1 MDGHAGAMTPERRE
15 RRLVLWSS
23 TALVLVSAACGS
35 HEPAE
40 AGGEPPTFGTIE
52 PEPFVRLRAA
62 ANQDDRRFSGIV
74 GAHRLPDG
82 SIVVADGSQQL
93 RWFDAE
99 GRPGRTVGLG
109 AQEAHGDRALMWMRG
124 YRGDSLIAY
133 DAASGQL
140 SVFDAEGM
148 LARRFRFA
156 TDALPGLTLP
166 DSPFPDGSILAMVG
180 PSHVQQ
186 RRDGWWAVLQLVTFT
201 PEGHSLERLGTAL
214 RHPCVRNAVEHCAA
228 EPSLYSGTWTAGR
241 TGAYTARPD
250 LTDLRLVTSDSA
262 LVLKGP
268 AGWHRPAEERLPT
281 YSRLLLDSEGD
292 LWAQSGDLSR
302 AVVFDRHGQFAGTIR
317 VPAELQIYQVGPDF
331 VLGVIE
337 DAAGERVQVHRLYR
351 TLQVGILA
359 ESSS

>member
-1 MDGHAGAMTPERRE
+1 MRPDRRE

-23 TALVLVSAACGS
+23 AVLVLVAAACDS
-35 HEPAE
+35 EEPAE
-40 AGGEPPTFGTIE
+40 VRVELPTFGTIE
-52 PEPFVRLRAA
+52 PEPFVTLPAA
-62 ANQDDRRFSGIV
+62 DQEDGQFTGIV
-74 GAHRLPDG
+74 GAYRLPDG
-82 SIVVADGSQQL
+82 SIVVADASQRL
-93 RWFDAE
+93 RWFDAAS
-99 GRPGRTVGLG
+99 RPGRTVGVG
-109 AQEAHGDRALMWMRG
+109 AQGAHGDRALMWMRG

-140 SVFDAEGM
+140 NVFDAEGV

-201 PEGHSLERLGTAL
+201 PEGHPLERLGTAL
-214 RHPCVRNAVEHCAA
+214 RHPCGRAVERCAA
-228 EPSLYSGTWTAGR
+228 ERSPYSGTWTAGL

-250 LTDLRLVTSDSA
+250 LTELRLVTGDSTR
-262 LVLKGP
+262 VLEGP
-268 AGWHRPAEERLPT
+268 SGWERPAEARLPT
-281 YSRLLLDSEGD
+281 YARLLLDSEGD

-302 AVVFDRHGQFAGTIR
+302 AAVFDRNGGFTGTIR

-337 DAAGERVQVHRLYR
+337 GAGGERVQVHRLYR
-351 TLQVGILA
+351 ALQ
-359 ESSS
+359 EER

>member
-1 MDGHAGAMTPERRE
+1 MRPNRRE

-23 TALVLVSAACGS
+23 AALVLVSAACGS
-35 HEPAE
+35 HESAE
-40 AGGEPPTFGTIE
+40 ADREPPTFGTIE
-52 PEPFVRLRAA
+52 PEPFVRLPAA
-62 ANQDDRRFSGIV
+62 GNQDDRQFSGIV

-82 SIVVADGSQQL
+82 NIVVADASQKL
-93 RWFDAE
+93 RWFDTA
-99 GRPGRTVGLG
+99 GHLRRAVGVG
-109 AQEAHGDRALMWMRG
+109 AQGAHGDRALMWMRG

-140 SVFDAEGM
+140 SVFDAEG
-148 LARRFRFA
+148 LPARRFRFA

-166 DSPFPDGSILAMVG
+166 DSPFPDGSILAMAG
-180 PSHVQQ
+180 PSHVQR

-201 PEGHSLERLGTAL
+201 PEGQPVERLGTAL
-214 RHPCVRNAVEHCAA
+214 RHPCERNAVEHCAA
-228 EPSLYSGTWTAGR
+228 EFSLYSGTWTAGL

-250 LTDLRLVTSDSA
+250 LTELRLVTSDSA
-262 LVLKGP
+262 LAMKGP
-268 AGWHRPAEERLPT
+268 VGWERPAGESLPT

-302 AVVFDRHGQFAGTIR
+302 AAVFDRRGEFAGTIQ

-337 DAAGERVQVHRLYR
+337 GADSQRVQVHRLYR
-351 TLQVGILA
+351 TIPEVR
-359 ESSS
+359 